1 MVKLTEVV
9 LLYFLGKSMEV
20 SILEEIHKLKAQ
32 LGPPV
37 EIKLLEK
44 IINSLLTNETFPAIS
59 SGNE

>member
-32 LGPPV
+32 LGLPV
-37 EIKLLEK
+37 EIK
-44 IINSLLTNETFPAIS
+44 
-59 SGNE
+59 